1 MTSLA
6 LRRPSPAAVA
16 ALAAATLLTLL
27 VALPVIAHA
36 DLASAIPAD
45 GATLDAPPAEITL
58 TFTEGLSASKASF
71 KVVDASG
78 ATVLT
83 ARPAKDGAASMTA
96 DGSAL
101 APGAYTIKWT
111 AAAQDGHTTRGQL
124 RFTVAAP
131 TPAPA
136 TPAPDPTDAPSSAPV
151 EPSPSAASATVP
163 AATTGPVATTGPA
176 SAAPAPTSDPAP
188 DASIAG
194 SGDVLLPILGA
205 IIVLG
210 VIGVLVLRRS
220 KAA

>member
-16 ALAAATLLTLL
+16 ALAAATVLTLL

-36 DLASAIPAD
+36 DLASATPAD

-163 AATTGPVATTGPA
+163 AATTGPA